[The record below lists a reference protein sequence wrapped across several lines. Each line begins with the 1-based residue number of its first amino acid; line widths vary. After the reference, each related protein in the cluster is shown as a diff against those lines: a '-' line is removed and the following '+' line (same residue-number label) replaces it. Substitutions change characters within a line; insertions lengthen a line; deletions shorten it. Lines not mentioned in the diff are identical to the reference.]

1 MLIGLVAQVNGV
13 QSTANRKTDLSGTW
27 VMDRAK
33 SEPKPTYEES
43 TLTINYEEPALT
55 IHRYSRSKDRGVKTQ
70 STYYCD
76 GRGEVDPVTELK
88 SITRWKGDSLTIS
101 YQGPEYPSKRLMDT
115 IEVWS
120 ISDQGKRLT
129 IKVYS
134 QPAEGAEPASSVS
147 SSARRI
153 FLWVYRRGS

>member
-1 MLIGLVAQVNGV
+1 MLVGLVVQVNGV
-13 QSTANRKTDLSGTW
+13 QSNANRKTDLSGTW
-27 VMDRAK
+27 VLDRAK

-70 STYYCD
+70 SKYYCD

-101 YQGPEYPSKRLMDT
+101 YQGPEYPSKRFKDT

-120 ISDQGKRLT
+120 ISEKGQKLT
-129 IKVYS
+129 IKVFD
-134 QPAEGAEPASSVS
+134 QVAEANEPASSVS

-153 FLWVYRRGS
+153 FLWVYHRGS